1 MNKGAEKG
9 GDTQLKYAD
18 GYTDLAN
25 AIIVQAVKDY
35 EKALKK
41 LRRNPGNKKA
51 KEDLRELESFFFSEW
66 YRVLTD
72 LNATYLLRKV
82 REQFES
88 EGAE

>member
-1 MNKGAEKG
+1 M
-9 GDTQLKYAD
+9 KYVD

-25 AIIVQAVKDY
+25 AIIEQAMRDYVKT
-35 EKALKK
+35 LKK
-41 LRRNPGNKKA
+41 LKRNPDNKKA
-51 KEDLRELESFFFSEW
+51 KEDLRELESFLFSEW

-82 REQFES
+82 REQLES

>member
-1 MNKGAEKG
+1 M
-9 GDTQLKYAD
+9 KYVD

-25 AIIVQAVKDY
+25 AIIEQAVRDY
-35 EKALKK
+35 VKTLKK
-41 LRRNPGNKKA
+41 LKRNPDNKKA

-82 REQFES
+82 REQLES

>member
-1 MNKGAEKG
+1 MN
-9 GDTQLKYAD
+9 YVD

-25 AIIVQAVKDY
+25 AIIEQAVRDY
-35 EKALKK
+35 VKTLKK

-66 YRVLTD
+66 HRVLTD
-72 LNATYLLRKV
+72 LNAAYLLRKV
-82 REQFES
+82 REQLES

>member
-1 MNKGAEKG
+1 MN
-9 GDTQLKYAD
+9 YVD

-25 AIIVQAVKDY
+25 AIIEQAVRDCVKT
-35 EKALKK
+35 LKK

-66 YRVLTD
+66 HRVLTD

-82 REQFES
+82 REQLES

>member
-1 MNKGAEKG
+1 MN
-9 GDTQLKYAD
+9 YVD

-25 AIIVQAVKDY
+25 AIIEQAVRDY
-35 EKALKK
+35 VKTLKK
-41 LRRNPGNKKA
+41 LKRNPDNKKA
-51 KEDLRELESFFFSEW
+51 KEDLRELESFLFSEW

-82 REQFES
+82 REQLES

>member
-1 MNKGAEKG
+1 MN
-9 GDTQLKYAD
+9 YVD

-25 AIIVQAVKDY
+25 AIIEQAMRDYVKT
-35 EKALKK
+35 LKK
-41 LRRNPGNKKA
+41 LKRNPDNKKA
-51 KEDLRELESFFFSEW
+51 KEDLRELESFLFSEW

-82 REQFES
+82 REQLES